1 MHHFPSFRYLLRTYL
16 DYSYDDGLHTNAHSN
31 FSASFSCQMCVAKES
46 CGVMNY
52 AFRTGR
58 LRNYP
63 AKCDTEEDDETEKKC
78 GERDREKRQKSLVW
92 HNTKRM
98 KRKTAEENIS
108 KEMIDEQKCGSK
120 QERNRRKG
128 KKKKIGKKTAY
139 EFLVLIRIVQC
150 YFGIFF
156 SYFILSLFLCMAS
169 GSFCWESHLSHTS
182 TYSII
187 CAMCIRTK
195 HLTSVYISELET
207 LAERDSFFFCIS
219 SLVLFYAR
227 RRIYRCLG

>member
-1 MHHFPSFRYLLRTYL
+1 
-16 DYSYDDGLHTNAHSN
+16 
-31 FSASFSCQMCVAKES
+31 
-46 CGVMNY
+46 
-52 AFRTGR
+52 
-58 LRNYP
+58 
-63 AKCDTEEDDETEKKC
+63 
-78 GERDREKRQKSLVW
+78 
-92 HNTKRM
+92 M

-207 LAERDSFFFCIS
+207 LAERDSFFFLYFFFGSLLRS
-219 SLVLFYAR
+219 STDLSVFRVENLLIRFS
-227 RRIYRCLG
+227 IQLTTNVYRCALVFGEHFLNSNRCRIRTKHLMRSNILIV